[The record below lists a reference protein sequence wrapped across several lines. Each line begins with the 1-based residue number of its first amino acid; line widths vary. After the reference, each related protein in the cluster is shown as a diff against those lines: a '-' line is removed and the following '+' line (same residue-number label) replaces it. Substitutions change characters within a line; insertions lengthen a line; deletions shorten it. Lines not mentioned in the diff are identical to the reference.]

1 MNRKNTNKFILV
13 IISLVL
19 TLNIFTIGA
28 YASPKDAEKIK
39 NFIEKN
45 ESLLTNENKKNLEG
59 IIEKLDNYEVISQ
72 EEREYIRECELNVI
86 REKLGDAQY
95 DEYMKLLEKR
105 RSSENFEQSDRLRL
119 YQLEKLLK

>member
-28 YASPKDAEKIK
+28 YASPKEAEKIK

>member
-28 YASPKDAEKIK
+28 YASPKEAEKIK

-119 YQLEKLLK
+119 YQLEKILK

>member
-28 YASPKDAEKIK
+28 YASPKEAEKIK

-119 YQLEKLLK
+119 YQLENLLK

>member
-28 YASPKDAEKIK
+28 YASPKEDEKIK

>member
-28 YASPKDAEKIK
+28 YASPKEAEKIK

-105 RSSENFEQSDRLRL
+105 RSKTKND
-119 YQLEKLLK
+119 K

>member
-19 TLNIFTIGA
+19 TLNIFIIGA
-28 YASPKDAEKIK
+28 YASPKEAEKIK

>member
-13 IISLVL
+13 IISLVI

-28 YASPKDAEKIK
+28 YASPKEAEKIK

>member
-13 IISLVL
+13 IITLVL

-28 YASPKDAEKIK
+28 YASPKEAEKIK